1 MAQGTKQVSEAK
13 SSGVAKDSGLGHT
26 TGRGRSKVRQ
36 GIVVSDK
43 MDKTITVAISR
54 QVKHGMYGKY
64 IRKTVKYLVHDEK
77 EQGSMGDTV
86 EIVETRPLS
95 RHKRWRLYRIVTK
108 AV

>member
-1 MAQGTKQVSEAK
+1 MAQGTKEE
-13 SSGVAKDSGLGHT
+13 SGQGKVSGLGN
-26 TGRGRSKVRQ
+26 TGDRGRSKVRQ

-43 MDKTITVAISR
+43 MDKTISVAISR
-54 QVKHGMYGKY
+54 QVKHGVYGKY
-64 IRKTVKYLVHDEK
+64 IRKTMKYLVHDEN
-77 EQGSMGDTV
+77 EQGSIGDTV